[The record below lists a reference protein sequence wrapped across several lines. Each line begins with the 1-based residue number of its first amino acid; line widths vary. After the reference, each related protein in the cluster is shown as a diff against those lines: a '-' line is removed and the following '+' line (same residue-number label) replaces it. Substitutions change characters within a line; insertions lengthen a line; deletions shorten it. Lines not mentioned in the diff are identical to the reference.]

1 MPNYIGP
8 YDDQTPAEPADE
20 YWLARRRLAALVRQ
34 LNEAVVSVSASE
46 AELVAAADA
55 LQAPVEQLVN
65 MATAAGRKAQLFEHE
80 DNTHAI
86 FHENNP
92 LSGLSSAVAPPLNLW
107 FDDDRV
113 YGSVTMGWQ
122 YEGPPGCVHGGFVAA
137 LFDDF
142 LGMGQKLAP
151 APGFT
156 ANLKTRFIKPTPLNR
171 ELRLV
176 GWLASSEGRKN
187 VMAGEMYVGDVLT
200 ASCEGLF
207 INMPPDYIANYHNR
221 LQETDGAG

>member
-1 MPNYIGP
+1 M
-8 YDDQTPAEPADE
+8 
-20 YWLARRRLAALVRQ
+20 LARQ
-34 LNEAVVSVSASE
+34 LNEAIVSISSKE
-46 AELVAAADA
+46 TELKAAADA
-55 LQAPVEQLVN
+55 LQAPVDQLVK

-80 DNTHAI
+80 NNTHAV

-92 LSGLSSAVAPPLNLW
+92 LSGLSSGVAPPLNLW
-107 FDDDRV
+107 FDGDRV
-113 YGSVTMGWQ
+113 YGRVTMGWQ

-151 APGFT
+151 KPGFT
-156 ANLKTRFIKPTPLNR
+156 ASLKTRFIKPTPLNR

-176 GWLASSEGRKN
+176 GWLASTEGRKN
-187 VMAGEMYVGDVLT
+187 VMAGEMYVGEVLT

-207 INMPPDYIANYHNR
+207 INMPPEYIANYHSDLENS
-221 LQETDGAG
+221 QDG